1 MGSVFSVRAPSGGS
15 RLRAALARGL
25 RCLAVAVAGLAASC
39 HLALAENLA
48 RKWSIGGSV
57 AYQATQDEIAS
68 NASMAFDPR
77 PDDFISREIV
87 VEDTLRFDLTAGF
100 GMTRLLSLRLDASYF
115 EGDVGPVEAYLSHL
129 FPSSSNPI
137 NPANLNQFVEREE
150 VVPVLAGRITE
161 IPVTLS
167 AIFRFRTDKP
177 LNPYVGAG
185 AGILFTQVEAS
196 GELEALNA
204 RMSRMRITGVVD
216 ENQIQITP
224 PEFAHLRGEGKV
236 PFTYP
241 VGLEVEDARIL
252 QGLAGVEY
260 FLGDRISFTAELRY
274 ALIDGSVRIEMA
286 GQDQVDL
293 LIFSE
298 TLFRSDGSLKI
309 FNNGGFAPNP
319 FVDPTDPSLGRVL
332 CNPGT
337 QSDFDGDGHSTDLC
351 WDVRNFSGIGP
362 EGTFVVQGG
371 ELDLSG
377 FSVHLGMRFHF

>member
-1 MGSVFSVRAPSGGS
+1 MGCGSGVRAPSDGS
-15 RLRAALARGL
+15 RLKAALARGL
-25 RCLAVAVAGLAASC
+25 RCLAVASLAGSSC
-39 HLALAENLA
+39 HLARAENLA

-68 NASMAFDPR
+68 NAAMASDPR

-87 VEDTLRFDLTAGF
+87 VEDALRFDLTAGF
-100 GMTRLLSLRLDASYF
+100 GMSRLFSLRLDASYF
-115 EGDVGPVEAYLSHL
+115 EGNVGPVEAYLTDL
-129 FPSSSNPI
+129 FPISVNPI
-137 NPANLNQFVEREE
+137 DPTVLGAFVEREE
-150 VVPVLAGRITE
+150 VVPVPAGRITE
-161 IPVTLS
+161 IPVTVS

-185 AGILFTQVEAS
+185 AGILFTQVEAD
-196 GELEALNA
+196 GELVALNA

-216 ENQIQITP
+216 ENQVQITP
-224 PEFAHLRGEGKV
+224 PGFGHLRGQGKV

-241 VGLEVEDARIL
+241 VSVEVEDAPIL

-274 ALIDGSVRIEMA
+274 ALIDGSVSIEMA
-286 GQDQVDL
+286 GQDQIDL

-298 TLFRSDGSLKI
+298 QLFRPDGSLKI
-309 FNNGGFAPNP
+309 FNNGGFPPNP
-319 FVDPTDPSLGRVL
+319 LVDPTDPSLGPVL
-332 CNPGT
+332 CDAST
-337 QSDFDGDGHSTDLC
+337 QGDFDGDGQATDLC
-351 WDVRNFSGIGP
+351 WDVRNFSGIEP